1 MSLTLEQ
8 QIEAAR
14 KLLES
19 YVDLATEQDDD
30 DSYVARGNGFCD
42 RKYSQ
47 EFIDLQVAQLT
58 ARVADL
64 KKKLDQEA

>member
-8 QIEAAR
+8 QLEAAR

-42 RKYSQ
+42 RKFSQ

>member
-8 QIEAAR
+8 QLEAAR

>member
-8 QIEAAR
+8 QLEAAR

-30 DSYVARGNGFCD
+30 DCYVARGNGFCD